1 MSEAVAEKPIVPTR
15 RTWEIGRYALLITL
29 VAIIVITA
37 VGNHQFFSLNNFLN
51 ILLQI
56 SVLGIVAAGQTI
68 LMISAGLDLSVG
80 ASLRFRDWP
89 PRSRSSE
96 LVPFPLASLSGWR
109 PEPSLGSSMACW
121 SPRIEPLPSS

>member
-37 VGNHQFFSLNNFLN
+37 VGNHRFFSLNNFLN

-80 ASLRFRDWP
+80 ASLSVSGLAAAIAIVGTGSVP
-89 PRSRSSE
+89 LGV
-96 LVPFPLASLSGWR
+96 LVGLATGAFIGLING
-109 PEPSLGSSMACW
+109 LLVATN
-121 SPRIEPLPSS
+121 